1 MSERVKRP
9 EEPQH
14 SPTAVP
20 KPEDDRALAVPPSV
34 QHVGDSVTTGTIP
47 LTDPE
52 PAPPRTRPVKSLGWL
67 AILLAIWLVAGV
79 LAGMF
84 WQAIVPLPSYQV
96 NLDGFAAT
104 SERGLADYIA
114 GDAWFVVIGLVLGVA
129 SGLLS
134 WRWFAGLGWPVVPLA
149 IGGSLVM
156 GAVCW
161 LVGWLLGPGPFDPRL
176 AAARPGDVLP
186 IELTVHGPAALL
198 AWPFGACLVVLLLSA
213 LTRDPEDSR

>member
-20 KPEDDRALAVPPSV
+20 KPEDDRALAVQPSV

-47 LTDPE
+47 VIDPD
-52 PAPPRTRPVKSLGWL
+52 PAPPRTRPVKSMGWL
-67 AILLAIWLVAGV
+67 GILLAAWLVVGV
-79 LAGMF
+79 LAGVV
-84 WQAIVPLPSYQV
+84 WEAIVPLPSYQV
-96 NLDGFAAT
+96 NVDGFAAT

-129 SGLLS
+129 TGVLT

-149 IGGSLVM
+149 MSGSLLM
-156 GAVCW
+156 GALCW
-161 LVGWLLGPGPFDPRL
+161 LVGWLLGPGAFDPRL
-176 AAARPGDVLP
+176 AAAHPGDVLP
-186 IELTVHGPAALL
+186 IELTVRGPAALL
-198 AWPFGACLVVLLLSA
+198 VWPFGACLAVLLLSA
-213 LTRDPEDSR
+213 LSRDPEDGH

>member
-1 MSERVKRP
+1 MPERVNRP
-9 EEPQH
+9 KEPLP

-47 LTDPE
+47 IIDPD
-52 PAPPRTRPVKSLGWL
+52 PAPPRTRPVKSPRWLGILVVVWL
-67 AILLAIWLVAGV
+67 AVGV
-79 LAGMF
+79 LAGVF
-84 WQAIVPLPSYQV
+84 WQAIVPLPSYDV
-96 NLDGFAAT
+96 NVDGFAAT

-129 SGLLS
+129 SGVIS

-149 IGGSLVM
+149 MAGSLAM

-161 LVGWLLGPGPFDPRL
+161 LVGWLLGPGPFEPRL
-176 AAARPGDVLP
+176 AAAHPGDVLS
-186 IELTVHGPAALL
+186 IELTVRGPAALL
-198 AWPFGACLVVLLLSA
+198 AWPFGAALVVMLFSA
-213 LTRDPEDSR
+213 LSRDPEDSR